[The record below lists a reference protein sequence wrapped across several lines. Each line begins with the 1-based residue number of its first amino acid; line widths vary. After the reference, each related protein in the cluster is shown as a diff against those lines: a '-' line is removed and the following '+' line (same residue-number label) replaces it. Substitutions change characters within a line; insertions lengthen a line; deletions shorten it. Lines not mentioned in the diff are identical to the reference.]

1 MIKGQAPKLPT
12 GQQSEATRVRQSQ
25 PFAGAQGGV
34 GGLPPPTRIPKD
46 AWVLVVPALG
56 NKSCGASL
64 QRLSVHHAPDLG
76 SRNMPTMV
84 DPASQ
89 VLEPPPNPGRFKVI
103 ESQKVNGSLSSR
115 KSVHRAVYLCS
126 LFGFAATSHYTHQPK
141 SCKHHCVG
149 FWLRDGGGDLSAAN
163 LVVDVAKI
171 SCVRSNSQRVKST
184 LDTVAP
190 IKRRSLTIAKC
201 CSCSSWSSCIKN
213 IRAGINNI
221 ACSIPQRVRI

>member
-89 VLEPPPNPGRFKVI
+89 VLEPPPNPGRFTI
-103 ESQKVNGSLSSR
+103 PTRIARPAPPLTSGS
-115 KSVHRAVYLCS
+115 VS
-126 LFGFAATSHYTHQPK
+126 LEHHGQAITSAPL
-141 SCKHHCVG
+141 
-149 FWLRDGGGDLSAAN
+149 LRPTKQGRDRGTGG
-163 LVVDVAKI
+163 I
-171 SCVRSNSQRVKST
+171 Y
-184 LDTVAP
+184 P
-190 IKRRSLTIAKC
+190 
-201 CSCSSWSSCIKN
+201 
-213 IRAGINNI
+213 
-221 ACSIPQRVRI
+221 